1 MNQIFFIFTIFFLT
15 LGPLKTIP
23 VFYRATANRTPLFKW
38 KVAVRSTFLST
49 IIVLMLAGLGR
60 NIVVNWGVSAEAL
73 QIAAGLL
80 LLIAAIKVLS
90 QFSLPQ
96 KLKERLEAKADNE
109 SEVWEMSITPITIPA
124 IITPYGVV
132 AVLAIMSN
140 AYGQHALE
148 FTIVGFLLFI
158 MFLNFIGM
166 LFAEYAIHYLGLPS
180 LLVLGWVVAA
190 MQAALAIDVII
201 KAFIEIVRN
210 NLLTS

>member
-49 IIVLMLAGLGR
+49 VIVLMIAGVGR

-96 KLKERLEAKADNE
+96 RIKERLEVQADNE
-109 SEVWEMSITPITIPA
+109 SEVWEMSITPMTIPA

-148 FTIVGFLLFI
+148 FTIIGLLI
-158 MFLNFIGM
+158 LTMLLNFVGM
-166 LFAEYAIHYLGLPS
+166 LFAEYVIHYLRLPS
-180 LLVLGWVVAA
+180 LLVVGWVVAA
-190 MQAALAIDVII
+190 MQAALAIEII
-201 KAFIEIVRN
+201 ITAFVEIARTNFV
-210 NLLTS
+210 TS